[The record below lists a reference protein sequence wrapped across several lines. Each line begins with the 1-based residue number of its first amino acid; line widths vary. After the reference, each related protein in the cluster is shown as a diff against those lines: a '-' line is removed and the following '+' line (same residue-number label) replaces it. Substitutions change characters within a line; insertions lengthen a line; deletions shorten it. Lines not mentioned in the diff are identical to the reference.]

1 MLSGKSSCIIVFG
14 PSEGGKSYTFRGG
27 EKEKGLIDRAVDDLF
42 NFVEIN
48 QQVNQGKQNRSIYTF
63 QLKVMIYHV
72 YNENIFDLL
81 SSSAKPNPLKI
92 EKTFITDDSEYITNV
107 IDLTEKN
114 LKTRKDLMNA
124 VNEALKLRKNQSQL
138 MLVNNMSKKS
148 HLVTSLILEK
158 VSKFNDNL
166 SKTNEIVIEKYS
178 QVDFVELASSEY
190 GLSISEVQR
199 KKINSSEI
207 EKKGKTDN
215 VNKIY
220 NEGLEDAEN
229 KGIEKAFNSICDNI
243 IAVNNNTPPKTETK
257 LTLCLKPTLNKKSN
271 IVFIFCVLP
280 NEKPPIFSSKSLKF
294 GNWLRNQISNFES
307 NTENRFKNFNGNDS
321 DVEVEPDVIE
331 YTKESKYQNIY
342 KNNEERYNI
351 LQDEEHTG
359 IYNSSLNESSD
370 NRNNRYNNS
379 INNNNYY
386 SKSILRNES
395 EDPVSNNMRN
405 RNRNIYYETKAN
417 HHPNNGNDMHN
428 RIHELESSRRSPLD
442 ERIDNH
448 SKLKQN
454 MSTDKNNLNNNFQM
468 GNVSGISDMNKAFN
482 NIYTQ
487 KLNTYLKN
495 DNEIKNKH
503 RGIDN
508 KLNEDQDY
516 RKEYMI
522 LKSDLIIYKEQNTHL
537 IEMNNK
543 LQAELENLSSKM

>member
-1 MLSGKSSCIIVFG
+1 MVFG

-48 QQVNQGKQNRSIYTF
+48 QQVNQGKQNRSIYSF

-92 EKTFITDDSEYITNV
+92 EKTLNTDESEYYTNV
-107 IDLTEKN
+107 IDLSEKN

-124 VNEALKLRKNQSQL
+124 VNDALKLRKNQAQL

-190 GLSISEVQR
+190 GLTTGDLQR
-199 KKINSSEI
+199 KKINASEV

-229 KGIEKAFNSICDNI
+229 KGIEKVFNSICDNI
-243 IAVNNNTPPKTETK
+243 IAVNNNTSNKTETK

-280 NEKPPIFSSKSLKF
+280 NEKPPIHSSKSLKF

-307 NTENRFKNFNGNDS
+307 NTENRFKCFNGNDS

-331 YTKESKYQNIY
+331 YTKESNYKNIY
-342 KNNEERYNI
+342 KNNENHEERYKI
-351 LQDEEHTG
+351 LQDEDKTG
-359 IYNSSLNESSD
+359 IYKSREDELSDHRNS
-370 NRNNRYNNS
+370 RYNY
-379 INNNNYY
+379 NNEYDNNY
-386 SKSILRNES
+386 SKSLYRNES
-395 EDPVSNNMRN
+395 DDPVSHNIRN

-417 HHPNNGNDMHN
+417 NKPNNANEMYN

-442 ERIDNH
+442 ERIENQ

-454 MSTDKNNLNNNFQM
+454 MSLERSTLNNNYQI
-468 GNVSGISDMNKAFN
+468 GNVSGTSEINKAFN

-487 KLNTYLKN
+487 KLNTYTKN

-503 RGIDN
+503 SGIDH
-508 KLNEDQDY
+508 KLNEDKNY

-537 IEMNNK
+537 LEMNNK
-543 LQAELENLSSKM
+543 LQAEVENLSSKM